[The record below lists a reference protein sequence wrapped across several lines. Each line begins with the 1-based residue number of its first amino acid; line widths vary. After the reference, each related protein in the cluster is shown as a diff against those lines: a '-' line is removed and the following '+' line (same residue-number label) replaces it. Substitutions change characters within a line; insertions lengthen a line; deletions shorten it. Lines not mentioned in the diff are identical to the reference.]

1 MPQHKSAAKR
11 VRTSARRRL
20 YNRMNKSMMKTAIKD
35 LRASTDKVVAETKY
49 KKVSALLDRLSTRG
63 IVHKNFAAN
72 KKSKLARFIQKLG

>member
-35 LRASTDKVVAETKY
+35 LRASTEKAVAEPKY
-49 KKVSALLDRLSTRG
+49 RKVSALRDRLATRG